1 MSHIIVVARQIGEWA
16 GPIAGWAVISA
27 IGEWDGPTS
36 NSVPFSNG
44 PVHCCMGRIAEWVRT
59 EDAVSCSLVASLGRR
74 NVIINYPGWE

>member
-1 MSHIIVVARQIGEWA
+1 MQIGEWA

-44 PVHCCMGRIAEWVRT
+44 PGNGSEQLCLMKQAFYVDH
-59 EDAVSCSLVASLGRR
+59 SLHNKAFAHNPFATPIVYY
-74 NVIINYPGWE
+74 YPLCLLH